1 MVREFCIRYNERM
14 VNVMLN
20 KKLIDASREIR
31 LWASGIIAVG
41 VLAYINV
48 PAVKKF
54 VDEKIEDALD
64 DRKIMYVK
72 HNKTK

>member
-20 KKLIDASREIR
+20 RKLIDTSREIR
-31 LWASGIIAVG
+31 LWVTGIVG
-41 VLAYINV
+41 VGILAYVNI

-54 VDEKIEDALD
+54 VDGKIE
-64 DRKIMYVK
+64 KVIVK
-72 HNKTK
+72 HSKTD

>member
-1 MVREFCIRYNERM
+1 MWTFVVRDFSIGYNERM

-20 KKLIDASREIR
+20 RKLIDASREIR
-31 LWASGIIAVG
+31 LWATGIIGVG

-54 VDEKIEDALD
+54 VDGKIE
-64 DRKIMYVK
+64 KVIVK
-72 HNKTK
+72 HNKATN

>member
-1 MVREFCIRYNERM
+1 MVRDFSIGYNERM

-31 LWASGIIAVG
+31 LWTTGIIGVG
-41 VLAYINV
+41 ILAYVNV

-54 VDEKIEDALD
+54 VDGKIE
-64 DRKIMYVK
+64 KVIVK
-72 HNKTK
+72 HDKTN

>member
-1 MVREFCIRYNERM
+1 MVREFCIHYNERM

-20 KKLIDASREIR
+20 RKLIDASREIR
-31 LWASGIIAVG
+31 LWTTGLIGVG

-54 VDEKIEDALD
+54 VDGKIE
-64 DRKIMYVK
+64 KVIVK
-72 HNKTK
+72 HNKTN

>member
-1 MVREFCIRYNERM
+1 MWTSTVRGFRIDYNERM

-31 LWASGIIAVG
+31 LWVTGIIGVG

-54 VDEKIEDALD
+54 VDGKIE
-64 DRKIMYVK
+64 KVIVK
-72 HNKTK
+72 HSKTN